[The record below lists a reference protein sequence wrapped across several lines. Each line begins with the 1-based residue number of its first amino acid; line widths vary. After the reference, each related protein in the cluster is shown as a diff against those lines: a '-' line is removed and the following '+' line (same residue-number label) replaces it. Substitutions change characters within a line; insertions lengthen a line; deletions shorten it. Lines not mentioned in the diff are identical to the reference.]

1 MQELTS
7 QAILAQLAERVKKY
21 RIDMNLSQ
29 AEFSQKAGISLKSV
43 TNFENGSDVKFS
55 NFIKILKA
63 LELADNLEL
72 LVPDVSKRPSSF
84 LASEKQRQRVRKSN
98 KKEESNTFTWG
109 DEK

>member
-7 QAILAQLAERVKKY
+7 EAILTQLSTRVKKY

-29 AEFSQKAGISLKSV
+29 SEFSQKAGISLRCV
-43 TNFENGSDVKFS
+43 TNFESGSDIKLS

-63 LELADNLEL
+63 LELADNIDL
-72 LVPDVSKRPSSF
+72 LVPDVTKRPSSF
-84 LASEKQRQRVRKSN
+84 LASETQRQRVRKSS
-98 KKEESNTFTWG
+98 KEKDNRTFSWG

>member
-7 QAILAQLAERVKKY
+7 RAILKQLAERIKKY

-29 AEFSQKAGISLKSV
+29 AEFAQKAGISLKSI
-43 TNFENGSDVKFS
+43 TNFESGSDVKFS
-55 NFIKILKA
+55 SFIKILKA
-63 LELADNLEL
+63 LNLADNLEF

-84 LASEKQRQRVRKSN
+84 LASEKQRQRVRKSLRQ
-98 KKEESNTFTWG
+98 EEPENFSWG

>member
-7 QAILAQLAERVKKY
+7 QAILAKLAERVKKY

-29 AEFSQKAGISLKSV
+29 AEFAQKAGISLKSI
-43 TNFENGSDVKFS
+43 TNFESGSDVKFS

-63 LELADNLEL
+63 LEIADNLEI

-84 LASEKQRQRVRKSN
+84 LASEKQRQRVRKSG
-98 KKEESNTFTWG
+98 KKEVTSVFNWG